1 VTHQITI
8 YNKSFNNSSNN
19 FGVVMES
26 TLDVINVLLETF
38 FELDHPRP
46 VAQAV
51 AISGAPNASENNP
64 PGDSFGQLASGLHQT
79 QKTGHVRL
87 ENQSPPD
94 HQTQNSGASM
104 CNLGVGLLCRDI
116 LSFLCYE

>member
-1 VTHQITI
+1 
-8 YNKSFNNSSNN
+8 
-19 FGVVMES
+19 MES

-79 QKTGHVRL
+79 QKQAMFGWKINHPQTIRPKIL
-87 ENQSPPD
+87 ELP
-94 HQTQNSGASM
+94 
-104 CNLGVGLLCRDI
+104 CVI
-116 LSFLCYE
+116 